1 MVTKKHV
8 SRRDSWGTPTRK
20 ILREIES
27 KLENMWVNVKSK
39 RNGRLVIVR
48 IY

>member
-8 SRRDSWGTPTRK
+8 SQRGIWGTP
-20 ILREIES
+20 IWNIIREIGS